1 MYINPFWAG
10 VIATV
15 LAELLTMFVFGL
27 FAKDKE
33 EENGKDQTV

>member
-10 VIATV
+10 VIATIF
-15 LAELLTMFVFGL
+15 AELLTMFVIGMFV
-27 FAKDKE
+27 KDKE